1 MVLAQDIP
9 QGPGGCC
16 RKSRI
21 SCMVSHLMSK
31 SRNNVL
37 IVLMTAPNRK
47 EATRIARSLVMERLA
62 ACVNIVPEVTSIF
75 HWEGRVQKG
84 REVLLIL
91 KTTSRRYPALE
102 KTIRSIHSYQ
112 VPEIVAV
119 PVERGLDQYLEWV
132 REETTS
138 N

>member
-1 MVLAQDIP
+1 
-9 QGPGGCC
+9 
-16 RKSRI
+16 
-21 SCMVSHLMSK
+21 MVSHLMSK